1 MAHQDHIVDKLTN
14 RIGSIIPSYIKDE
27 APIFESFLESYFE
40 YLESEIITLDTVQE
54 LDGVQLEEGT
64 QIEKGA
70 FLLEE
75 GTDPTAPDIEDA
87 KLLQEESIDPF
98 IEGEYIVGSIS
109 GSVAKIKVINNKILI
124 VDTVSGSGFAIGETI
139 TGRDGKRT
147 GTIKTYKENSIVAN
161 NRLLD
166 YGDIDQTL
174 ETFLTYFQKD
184 FIPSL
189 NLADTQNKRLT
200 LKNIGSLYKQ
210 KGTADSVK
218 FLMRILYGQNAEIK
232 YPIDET
238 VFAST
243 SGYQED
249 RRMNLVMDN
258 GVPKNTDKVVQ
269 YNEVDPTFI
278 DAEAV
283 IDQVEILSTI
293 NKQYS
298 VSISD
303 THRGTFQPN
312 KPVSIIDRDGKITYT
327 ATVKGIVSDIITSQS
342 STTFGLE
349 SESGDLLLEDGSA
362 LLFEGAN
369 AGSMYDINDQIIFT
383 GAKSDTGVVNARGT
397 VQGLS
402 RGPVEEIYIENAGSG
417 YSANDIIIFE
427 DDGTEGGGAEAVIA
441 ATGDELILEN
451 PSAFDQY
458 EFIATAGQTTFG
470 GVDSDGNSVRDIT
483 GKPTALNGLDIKV
496 FVDGVEQSIDNYQ
509 VKLDRVT
516 FIAPLDGSNNVIS
529 PTPSGGERVEIIS
542 DFNRLAR
549 EDGGVVMMESSDQR
563 IRRVHIT
570 DGGAGYQKLPKVFP
584 GGYLYMDNPYEL
596 QKAGDGGY
604 TIGELVTGQ
613 TSGATGEISRID
625 TKNNRLV
632 IRRLTTHTG
641 LFQAN
646 ELILGGSSNTSKTC
660 TLAKVTAGEGGN
672 LFAWSSKIGKVE
684 KVRLTNQG
692 YNFDE
697 DAVIGNDSHYTM
709 LINEPSAASDLTKDT
724 VLTGFDSGATAKVLS
739 FDNQRNLLKFTDR
752 DGTFMENEKVTYA
765 VGQSFRV
772 LKFDPYDA
780 RGKFA
785 GEGIINDNFLSD
797 KGFVSNEVSNIQD
810 SKLYQTHSYVI
821 KVGESID
828 KYRSVVKDLVH
839 PAGHI
844 FFGEVAVDSVIV
856 QNEYGGRFIPD
867 PNNSLGVQS
876 TTFIPTLV
884 IELEHTEHILLEDA
898 TRDSNN
904 KILLEES
911 LYQTFNAGTENEV
924 TRLIQ
929 PVYIEDEDAFE
940 PKFRTESQS
949 TLLIHTKKTELDSYA
964 MAHVLKQ
971 FNEITDGVNK
981 VTAFGIES
989 GRTRLETFKKFV
1001 ESTTTTKLGNEITE
1015 PIAPTLVT
1023 VIRKNQRS
1031 PRLDGVVSVLNLSN
1045 INTQGQDGYLIQDNL
1060 ENSSSAIGIR
1070 PQDQGKVF
1078 SYLTKVEERLI
1089 FEDGTYIQNEEP
1101 LNQLVHEPTK
1111 GNFDGERMLL
1121 EDDSGVVLL
1130 EDDTVPEQIEY
1141 FLTERSIELFNPYF
1155 YTENYQDRIVMEDGS
1170 PLVSEGLSTGS
1181 LHSFVPL
1188 GPTFRSLNKI
1198 AYQDTYRISY
1208 YLLDESLDDAD
1219 QDRIVLESGTE
1230 GGSGHILLEETVRDG
1245 LRISQLN
1252 NLLGNFYVSSFPT
1265 HENRK
1270 TNIAFST
1277 YVSSSNIT
1285 KTHLDSL

>member
-1 MAHQDHIVDKLTN
+1 MAHQDHIVDKLST
-14 RIGSIIPSYIKDE
+14 RIGSIIPSYIQEE
-27 APIFESFLESYFE
+27 APIFEAFLESYFE
-40 YLESEIITLDTVQE
+40 YLESEIITLDTIKA

-64 QIEKGA
+64 QIETGA

-75 GTDPTAPDIEDA
+75 GTDANAPDIADA

-109 GSVAKIKVINNKILI
+109 GSIAKIKVINNKVLI

-174 ETFLTYFQKD
+174 ETFLNYFQKD

-189 NLADTQNKRLT
+189 DLADTQNKRLT
-200 LKNIGSLYKQ
+200 LKNIGTLYKQ

-238 VFAST
+238 VFASD

-258 GVPKNTDKVVQ
+258 GVPKNTDKVIQ
-269 YNEVDPTFI
+269 YNEVDATLI

-283 IDQVEILSTI
+283 IDQVEIISTA

-312 KPVSIIDRDGKITYT
+312 KAVSVVDRDGKITYT
-327 ATVKGIVSDIITSQS
+327 ATVKGIVSDILTTQS

-349 SESGDLLLEDGSA
+349 SESGDLLLEDDSA

-383 GAKSDTGVVNARGT
+383 GAKADTVVNARGT

-402 RGPVEEIYIENAGSG
+402 RGPVEHIYIENAGSG
-417 YSANDIIIFE
+417 YSANDIVIFE
-427 DDGTEGGGAEAVIA
+427 DDGTEGGGAEAIIA

-458 EFIATAGQTTFG
+458 EFIATAGQTIFG

-496 FVDGVEQSIDNYQ
+496 FVDGVEQSIDNYT

-516 FIAPLDGSNNVIS
+516 FTTS

-542 DFNRLAR
+542 EFNRVAR

-563 IRRVHIT
+563 IRRVHVT
-570 DGGAGYQKLPKVFP
+570 NGGTGYQKLPKVFP
-584 GGYLYMDNPYEL
+584 GGYLYFSDVS
-596 QKAGDGGY
+596 GY
-604 TIGELVTGQ
+604 TVGELVTGQ
-613 TSGATGEISRID
+613 SSNATGEISRID
-625 TKNNRLV
+625 TKNKRLV

-641 LFQAN
+641 LFQTN
-646 ELILGGSSNTSKTC
+646 ELILGGSSSTSKTC

-672 LFAWSSKIGKVE
+672 LFAWSSRIGKVE

-709 LINEPSAASDLTKDT
+709 LIDEPSAASDLTKDT
-724 VLTGFDSGATAKVLS
+724 VLTGSDSGTTAKIIS

-797 KGFVSNEVSNIQD
+797 KGFASNEISNIQD
-810 SKLYQTHSYVI
+810 SKLYQSHSYVI
-821 KVGESID
+821 KVGESIE

-856 QNEYGGRFIPD
+856 QDDRDGRFVVD
-867 PNNSLGVQS
+867 ADNTLGVQS
-876 TTFIPTLV
+876 TTFVPTLV
-884 IELEHTEHILLEDA
+884 ITLEPTEHILMEDA
-898 TRDSNN
+898 TRDLQN
-904 KILLEES
+904 KILLEDGD
-911 LYQTFNAGTENEV
+911 YIENE
-924 TRLIQ
+924 
-929 PVYIEDEDAFE
+929 EAFE
-940 PKFRTESQS
+940 PTFRSESQS

-964 MAHVLKQ
+964 MAHVLRQ
-971 FNEITDGVNK
+971 FNEITDGVDK
-981 VTAFGIES
+981 VTHFGIEA
-989 GRTRLETFKKFV
+989 GRSRLETFKKFI
-1001 ESTTTTKLGNEITE
+1001 ESTTTTKLGNEISD

-1060 ENSSSAIGIR
+1060 DNSSSAIGIR

-1078 SYLTKVEERLI
+1078 SYATHVEEKLI

-1101 LNQLVHEPTK
+1101 LNRLVHEPTF
-1111 GNFDGERMLL
+1111 GNFDGEIILM
-1121 EDDSGVVLL
+1121 EDDSGVILL
-1130 EDDTVPEQIEY
+1130 EDDTVPEQIEH
-1141 FLTERSIELFNPYF
+1141 FLSERSTELFNPYF

-1170 PLVSEGLSTGS
+1170 PMVNEGLGTGHS
-1181 LHSFVPL
+1181 LHMFVPL
-1188 GPTFRSLNKI
+1188 GSTFRSLNKI

-1208 YLLDESLDDAD
+1208 YLLDESLAD
-1219 QDRIVLESGTE
+1219 GEEDRIVLESGTE

-1245 LRISQLN
+1245 IRIDQLN
-1252 NLLGNFYVSSFPT
+1252 ELLGNFYVSSFPT
-1265 HENRK
+1265 HENRR

-1277 YVSSSNIT
+1277 YVSSTNIT
-1285 KTHLDSL
+1285 KSHLDSL

>member
-1 MAHQDHIVDKLTN
+1 MAHQDHIVDKLST
-14 RIGSIIPSYIKDE
+14 RIGSIIPSYIQEE
-27 APIFESFLESYFE
+27 APIFEAFLESYFE
-40 YLESEIITLDTVQE
+40 YLESEIITLDTIKS

-64 QIEKGA
+64 QIETGA

-75 GTDPTAPDIEDA
+75 GTDANAPDIADA

-109 GSVAKIKVINNKILI
+109 GSVAKIKVINNKVLI

-166 YGDIDQTL
+166 YGDIDHTL
-174 ETFLTYFQKD
+174 ETFLNYFQKD

-189 NLADTQNKRLT
+189 DLADTQNKRLT
-200 LKNIGSLYKQ
+200 LKNIGTLYKQ

-249 RRMNLVMDN
+249 RRMNLVMDS

-269 YNEVDPTFI
+269 YNEVDATLI

-283 IDQVEILSTI
+283 IDQVEIISTA

-312 KPVSIIDRDGKITYT
+312 KAVSVIDRDGKITYT
-327 ATVKGIVSDIITSQS
+327 ATVRGIVSDILTTQS

-369 AGSMYDINDQIIFT
+369 AGSMYDINDQITFT
-383 GAKSDTGVVNARGT
+383 GAKADTAVNARGT

-402 RGPVEEIYIENAGSG
+402 RGPVEQIYIENAGSG
-417 YSANDIIIFE
+417 YSANDIVIFE
-427 DDGTEGGGAEAVIA
+427 DDGTEGGGAEAIIA

-458 EFIATAGQTTFG
+458 EFIATAGQTIFG

-516 FIAPLDGSNNVIS
+516 FTGPLDSNDDVIS
-529 PTPSGGERVEIIS
+529 PTPTGGERVEIIS
-542 DFNRLAR
+542 AFNRVAR

-563 IRRVHIT
+563 IRRVIIT
-570 DGGAGYQKLPKVFP
+570 NGGTGYQKLPKVFP
-584 GGYLYMDNPYEL
+584 GGYLYFSDVS
-596 QKAGDGGY
+596 GY
-604 TIGELVTGQ
+604 TVGELVTGQ
-613 TSGATGEISRID
+613 SSNATGEISRID
-625 TKNNRLV
+625 TKNKRLV

-641 LFQAN
+641 LFQTN
-646 ELILGGSSNTSKTC
+646 ELILGGSSSTSKTC

-672 LFAWSSKIGKVE
+672 LFAWSSRIGKVE

-697 DAVIGNDSHYTM
+697 DAVIGDDSHYTM
-709 LINEPSAASDLTKDT
+709 LINEPSAASDLSKDT
-724 VLTGFDSGATAKVLS
+724 VLTGSDSGATAKVLS

-810 SKLYQTHSYVI
+810 SKLYQSHSYVI
-821 KVGESID
+821 KVGESIE
-828 KYRSVVKDLVH
+828 KYRAVVKDLVH

-844 FFGEVAVDSVIV
+844 FFGEVAFDSVIV
-856 QNEYGGRFIPD
+856 QDDRDGRFVVD
-867 PNNSLGVQS
+867 AENTLGVQS
-876 TTFIPTLV
+876 TTFVPTLV
-884 IELEHTEHILLEDA
+884 ITLA
-898 TRDSNN
+898 
-904 KILLEES
+904 
-911 LYQTFNAGTENEV
+911 
-924 TRLIQ
+924 
-929 PVYIEDEDAFE
+929 VYIENEEAFE
-940 PKFRTESQS
+940 PSFRSERQV
-949 TLLIHTKKTELDSYA
+949 TLLFHTKKSELDSYA
-964 MAHVLKQ
+964 MSHVLQQ
-971 FNEITDGVNK
+971 FNQVTDGIVASK
-981 VTAFGIES
+981 SFGNET
-989 GRTRLETFKKFV
+989 GRSRLETIKKLI
-1001 ESTTTTKLGNEITE
+1001 ESATSTKIGNEISDPVASTN
-1015 PIAPTLVT
+1015 VT
-1023 VIRKNQRS
+1023 VIGKNQRS

-1045 INTQGQDGYLIQDNL
+1045 TPTQGQDGYLSLAD
-1060 ENSSSAIGIR
+1060 ENSSSAVGVR

-1078 SYLTKVEERLI
+1078 SYATHVEERLI

-1111 GNFDGERMLL
+1111 GNFDGERMLM
-1121 EDDSGVVLL
+1121 EDGTAADLLMTTSGVILL

-1141 FLTERSIELFNPYF
+1141 FLTERSTELFNPYF

-1170 PLVSEGLSTGS
+1170 PLVNEGLGTGHS
-1181 LHSFVPL
+1181 LHMFAPL
-1188 GPTFRSLNKI
+1188 GSTFRSLNKI

-1208 YLLDESLDDAD
+1208 YLLDESLENGEE
-1219 QDRIVLESGTE
+1219 DRIVLESGTE

-1245 LRISQLN
+1245 MRIDQLN
-1252 NLLGNFYVSSFPT
+1252 GLLGNFYVSSFPT
-1265 HENRK
+1265 HENRR

-1277 YVSSSNIT
+1277 YVSSTNIT
-1285 KTHLDSL
+1285 KSHLDSL

>member
-1 MAHQDHIVDKLTN
+1 MAHQDHIVDKLST
-14 RIGSIIPSYIKDE
+14 RIGSIIPSYIQEE
-27 APIFESFLESYFE
+27 APIFEAFLESYFE
-40 YLESEIITLDTVQE
+40 YLESEIITLDTIKS

-64 QIEKGA
+64 QIETGA

-75 GTDPTAPDIEDA
+75 GTDANAPDIADA

-109 GSVAKIKVINNKILI
+109 GSVAKIKVINNKVLI

-174 ETFLTYFQKD
+174 ETFLNYFQKD

-189 NLADTQNKRLT
+189 DLADTQNKRLT
-200 LKNIGSLYKQ
+200 LKNIGKLYKQ

-258 GVPKNTDKVVQ
+258 GVPKNTDKVIQ
-269 YNEVDPTFI
+269 YNEVDATLI

-283 IDQVEILSTI
+283 IDQVEIISTA

-312 KPVSIIDRDGKITYT
+312 KAVSVVDRDGKITYT
-327 ATVKGIVSDIITSQS
+327 ATVKGIVSDILTTQS

-349 SESGDLLLEDGSA
+349 NESGDLLLEDDSA

-383 GAKSDTGVVNARGT
+383 GAKADTGVINARGT

-402 RGPVEEIYIENAGSG
+402 RGPVEHIYIENAGSG
-417 YSANDIIIFE
+417 YSANDIVIFE
-427 DDGTEGGGAEAVIA
+427 DDGTEGGGAEAIIA

-458 EFIATAGQTTFG
+458 EFIATAGQTIFG

-496 FVDGVEQSIDNYQ
+496 FVDGVEQSIDDYT

-516 FIAPLDGSNNVIS
+516 FTTS
-529 PTPSGGERVEIIS
+529 PTPTGGERVEIIS
-542 DFNRLAR
+542 EFNRVAR

-563 IRRVHIT
+563 IRRVHVT
-570 DGGAGYQKLPKVFP
+570 NGGTGYQKLPKVFP
-584 GGYLYMDNPYEL
+584 GGYLYFSDVS
-596 QKAGDGGY
+596 GY
-604 TIGELVTGQ
+604 TVGELVTGQ
-613 TSGATGEISRID
+613 SSNATGEISRID
-625 TKNNRLV
+625 TKNKRLV

-641 LFQAN
+641 LFQTN
-646 ELILGGSSNTSKTC
+646 ELVLGGSSSTSKTC

-672 LFAWSSKIGKVE
+672 LFAWSSRIGKVE

-724 VLTGFDSGATAKVLS
+724 VLTGSDSGATAKVLS

-797 KGFVSNEVSNIQD
+797 KGFVSNEISNIQD
-810 SKLYQTHSYVI
+810 SKLYQSHSYVI
-821 KVGESID
+821 KVGESIE

-856 QNEYGGRFIPD
+856 QDDRNGRFVVD
-867 PNNSLGVQS
+867 ADNTLGVQS

-884 IELEHTEHILLEDA
+884 IQLEHTEHILMEDA
-898 TRDSNN
+898 TRDLRNR
-904 KILLEES
+904 ILLEES
-911 LYQTFNAGTENEV
+911 EYDSNNNLLN
-924 TRLIQ
+924 
-929 PVYIEDEDAFE
+929 PVYIENEEAFE
-940 PKFRTESQS
+940 PTFRSERSVTVYF
-949 TLLIHTKKTELDSYA
+949 HTKKTELDSYA
-964 MAHVLKQ
+964 MAHVLQQ
-971 FNEITDGVNK
+971 FNEITDGIDSTK
-981 VTAFGIES
+981 AFGKEA
-989 GRTRLETFKKFV
+989 GRSRLETFKKFI
-1001 ESTTTTKLGNEITE
+1001 ESTTTTKLGSEISD

-1078 SYLTKVEERLI
+1078 SYATHVEERLI

-1111 GNFDGERMLL
+1111 GNFDGERMLM
-1121 EDDSGVVLL
+1121 EDGTAADLSMTTSGVILL
-1130 EDDTVPEQIEY
+1130 EDDTVPEQIEH
-1141 FLTERSIELFNPYF
+1141 FLTERSTELFNPYF

-1170 PLVSEGLSTGS
+1170 PLVNEGLGTGHS
-1181 LHSFVPL
+1181 LHMFAPL
-1188 GPTFRSLNKI
+1188 GSTFRSLNKI

-1208 YLLDESLDDAD
+1208 YLLDESLEDGEE
-1219 QDRIVLESGTE
+1219 DRIVLESGTE

-1245 LRISQLN
+1245 MRIDQLN
-1252 NLLGNFYVSSFPT
+1252 ELLGNFYVSSFPT
-1265 HENRK
+1265 HENRR

-1277 YVSSSNIT
+1277 YVSSTNIT
-1285 KTHLDSL
+1285 KSHLDSL

>member
-1 MAHQDHIVDKLTN
+1 M
-14 RIGSIIPSYIKDE
+14 
-27 APIFESFLESYFE
+27 
-40 YLESEIITLDTVQE
+40 
-54 LDGVQLEEGT
+54 
-64 QIEKGA
+64 
-70 FLLEE
+70 
-75 GTDPTAPDIEDA
+75 
-87 KLLQEESIDPF
+87 
-98 IEGEYIVGSIS
+98 
-109 GSVAKIKVINNKILI
+109 I

-174 ETFLTYFQKD
+174 ETFLNYFQKD

-189 NLADTQNKRLT
+189 DLADTQNKRLT
-200 LKNIGSLYKQ
+200 LKNIGTLYKQ

-238 VFAST
+238 AFASD

-249 RRMNLVMDN
+249 RRMNIVMDN
-258 GVPKNTDKVVQ
+258 GVPKNTDKIVQ
-269 YNEVDPTFI
+269 YNEVDATLI

-283 IDQVEILSTI
+283 IDQVEIVSTV

-312 KPVSIIDRDGKITYT
+312 KPVSVVDRDGKITYT
-327 ATVKGIVSDIITSQS
+327 ATVKGIVSDILTTQS

-383 GAKSDTGVVNARGT
+383 GAKADTVVNARGT

-402 RGPVEEIYIENAGSG
+402 RGPVEHIYIENAGSG
-417 YSANDIIIFE
+417 YSANDIVIFE
-427 DDGTEGGGAEAVIA
+427 DDGTEGGGAEAIIA

-458 EFIATAGQTTFG
+458 EFIATAGQLIFG

-516 FIAPLDGSNNVIS
+516 FTGPLDNNDDVIS

-542 DFNRLAR
+542 AFNRVAR

-563 IRRVHIT
+563 IRRVHVT
-570 DGGAGYQKLPKVFP
+570 NGGTGYQKLPKVFP
-584 GGYLYMDNPYEL
+584 GGYLYFSDVS
-596 QKAGDGGY
+596 GY
-604 TIGELVTGQ
+604 TVGELVTGQ
-613 TSGATGEISRID
+613 ASNATGEISRID
-625 TKNNRLV
+625 TKNKRLV

-641 LFQAN
+641 LFLTN
-646 ELILGGSSNTSKTC
+646 ELVLGGSSGTSKTC

-672 LFAWSSKIGKVE
+672 LFAWSSRIGKVE

-697 DAVIGNDSHYTM
+697 DAVIGDDSHYTM
-709 LINEPSAASDLTKDT
+709 LINEPSAASDLSKDT
-724 VLTGFDSGATAKVLS
+724 VLTGSDSGATAKVIS

-765 VGQSFRV
+765 IGQSFRV

-780 RGKFA
+780 RGKFS

-797 KGFVSNEVSNIQD
+797 KGFVSNEVTNIQD
-810 SKLYQTHSYVI
+810 SKLYQSHSYVI
-821 KVGESID
+821 KVGESIE

-856 QNEYGGRFIPD
+856 QDDRDGRFVVDPD
-867 PNNSLGVQS
+867 NTLGVQS

-884 IELEHTEHILLEDA
+884 IELEPTEHILMEDA
-898 TRDSNN
+898 TRDLQN

-924 TRLIQ
+924 ERLIQ
-929 PVYIEDEDAFE
+929 PVYIENEEAFE
-940 PKFRTESQS
+940 PSFRSERSVTI
-949 TLLIHTKKTELDSYA
+949 LFHTKKSELDSYA
-964 MAHVLKQ
+964 MAHVLRQ
-971 FNEITDGVNK
+971 FNEITDGVDSTK
-981 VTAFGIES
+981 AFGKET
-989 GRTRLETFKKFV
+989 GRSRLETFKKFI
-1001 ESTTTTKLGNEITE
+1001 ESTTTTKLGSEISD

-1078 SYLTKVEERLI
+1078 SYATHVEERLI

-1111 GNFDGERMLL
+1111 GNFDGERMLM
-1121 EDDSGVVLL
+1121 EDGTAADLSMTTSGVILL
-1130 EDDTVPEQIEY
+1130 EDDTVPEQIEH
-1141 FLTERSIELFNPYF
+1141 FLTERSTELFNPYF
-1155 YTENYQDRIVMEDGS
+1155 YTENLQDRIVMEDGS
-1170 PLVSEGLSTGS
+1170 PLVKEGLGTGHS
-1181 LHSFVPL
+1181 LHMFAPL
-1188 GPTFRSLNKI
+1188 GSTFRSLNKI

-1208 YLLDESLDDAD
+1208 YLLDESLAD
-1219 QDRIVLESGTE
+1219 GEEDRIVLESGTE
-1230 GGSGHILLEETVRDG
+1230 GGTGHILLEETVRDG
-1245 LRISQLN
+1245 MRIDQLDE
-1252 NLLGNFYVSSFPT
+1252 LLGNFYVSSFPT
-1265 HENRK
+1265 HENRR

-1277 YVSSSNIT
+1277 YVSSTNIT
-1285 KTHLDSL
+1285 KSHLDSL

>member
-1 MAHQDHIVDKLTN
+1 MAHQDHIVDKLST
-14 RIGSIIPSYIKDE
+14 RIGSIIPSYIQEE
-27 APIFESFLESYFE
+27 APIFEAFLESYFE
-40 YLESEIITLDTVQE
+40 YLESEIITLDTIKS

-75 GTDPTAPDIEDA
+75 GTDANAPDIGDA
-87 KLLQEESIDPF
+87 KLLQEDSIDPF

-109 GSVAKIKVINNKILI
+109 GSVAKIRVINNKVLI

-174 ETFLTYFQKD
+174 ETFLNYFQKD

-189 NLADTQNKRLT
+189 DLADTQNKRLT
-200 LKNIGSLYKQ
+200 LKNIGTLYKQ

-249 RRMNLVMDN
+249 RRMNLVMDS
-258 GVPKNTDKVVQ
+258 GVPKNTDKVIQ
-269 YNEVDPTFI
+269 YNEVDATLI

-312 KPVSIIDRDGKITYT
+312 KTVSVVDRDGKITYT
-327 ATVKGIVSDIITSQS
+327 ATVKGIVSDILTTQS

-402 RGPVEEIYIENAGSG
+402 RGPIEHIYIENAGSG
-417 YSANDIIIFE
+417 YSANDIVIFE
-427 DDGTEGGGAEAVIA
+427 DDGTEGGGAEAIIA

-458 EFIATAGQTTFG
+458 EFIATAGQTIFG

-496 FVDGVEQSIDNYQ
+496 FVDGVEKSIDDYT

-516 FIAPLDGSNNVIS
+516 FATS

-542 DFNRLAR
+542 EFNRVAR

-570 DGGAGYQKLPKVFP
+570 NGGTGYQKLPKVFP
-584 GGYLYMDNPYEL
+584 GGYLYFSDVS
-596 QKAGDGGY
+596 GY
-604 TIGELVTGQ
+604 TVGELVTGQ
-613 TSGATGEISRID
+613 TSNATGEISRID
-625 TKNNRLV
+625 TKNKRLV

-641 LFQAN
+641 LFQTN
-646 ELILGGSSNTSKTC
+646 ELVLGGSSSTSKTC

-672 LFAWSSKIGKVE
+672 LFAWSSRIGKVE

-697 DAVIGNDSHYTM
+697 DAVIGDDSHYTM
-709 LINEPSAASDLTKDT
+709 LIDEPSAASDLTKDT
-724 VLTGFDSGATAKVLS
+724 VLTGSDSGATAKILS

-810 SKLYQTHSYVI
+810 SKLYQSHSYVI

-856 QNEYGGRFIPD
+856 QDDRDGRFVVDPD
-867 PNNSLGVQS
+867 NTLGVQS

-884 IELEHTEHILLEDA
+884 IQLEHTEHILMEDA
-898 TRDSNN
+898 TRDLRNR
-904 KILLEES
+904 ILLEDGD
-911 LYQTFNAGTENEV
+911 YIENE
-924 TRLIQ
+924 
-929 PVYIEDEDAFE
+929 EAFE
-940 PKFRTESQS
+940 PTFRSESQS

-981 VTAFGIES
+981 VTAFGIEA
-989 GRTRLETFKKFV
+989 GRTRLETFKKFI
-1001 ESTTTTKLGNEITE
+1001 ESTTTTKLGSEISD

-1078 SYLTKVEERLI
+1078 SYATHVEERLT

-1111 GNFDGERMLL
+1111 GNFDGERMLM
-1121 EDDSGVVLL
+1121 EDGTAADLSMTTSGVILL

-1141 FLTERSIELFNPYF
+1141 FLTERSTELFNPYF

-1170 PLVSEGLSTGS
+1170 PLVNEGLGTGNS
-1181 LHSFVPL
+1181 LHMFVPL
-1188 GPTFRSLNKI
+1188 GSTFRSLNKI

-1208 YLLDESLDDAD
+1208 YLLDESLAD
-1219 QDRIVLESGTE
+1219 GEEDRIVLESGTE

-1245 LRISQLN
+1245 MRIDQLN
-1252 NLLGNFYVSSFPT
+1252 ELLGNFYVSSFPT
-1265 HENRK
+1265 HENRR

-1277 YVSSSNIT
+1277 YVSSTNIT
-1285 KTHLDSL
+1285 KSHLDSL

>member
-1 MAHQDHIVDKLTN
+1 MAHQDHIVDKLST
-14 RIGSIIPSYIKDE
+14 RIGSIIPSYIQEE
-27 APIFESFLESYFE
+27 APIFEAFLESYFE
-40 YLESEIITLDTVQE
+40 YLESEIITLDTIKA

-64 QIEKGA
+64 QIETGA

-75 GTDPTAPDIEDA
+75 GTDANAPDIGDA
-87 KLLQEESIDPF
+87 KLLQEDSIDPF

-109 GSVAKIKVINNKILI
+109 GSVAKIRVINNKVLI

-174 ETFLTYFQKD
+174 ETFLNYFQKD

-189 NLADTQNKRLT
+189 DLADTQNKRLT
-200 LKNIGSLYKQ
+200 LKNIGTLYKQ

-249 RRMNLVMDN
+249 RRMNLVMN
-258 GVPKNTDKVVQ
+258 SGVPKNTDKVIQ
-269 YNEVDPTFI
+269 YNEVDATLI

-283 IDQVEILSTI
+283 IDQVEILSTA

-312 KPVSIIDRDGKITYT
+312 KTVSVVDRDGKITYT
-327 ATVKGIVSDIITSQS
+327 ATVKGIVSDILTTQS

-402 RGPVEEIYIENAGSG
+402 RGPIEHIYIENAGSG
-417 YSANDIIIFE
+417 YSANDIVIFE
-427 DDGTEGGGAEAVIA
+427 DDGTEGGGAEAIIA

-458 EFIATAGQTTFG
+458 EFIATAGQTIFG

-496 FVDGVEQSIDNYQ
+496 FVDGVEKSIDDYT

-516 FIAPLDGSNNVIS
+516 FTTS

-542 DFNRLAR
+542 EFNRVAR

-563 IRRVHIT
+563 IRRVHVT
-570 DGGAGYQKLPKVFP
+570 NGGTGYQKLPKVFP
-584 GGYLYMDNPYEL
+584 GGYLYFSDVS
-596 QKAGDGGY
+596 GY
-604 TIGELVTGQ
+604 TVGELVTGQ
-613 TSGATGEISRID
+613 TSNATGEISRID
-625 TKNNRLV
+625 TKNKRLV

-641 LFQAN
+641 LFQTN
-646 ELILGGSSNTSKTC
+646 ELILGGSSSTSKTC

-672 LFAWSSKIGKVE
+672 LFAWSSRIGKVE
-684 KVRLTNQG
+684 KVRLTSQG

-697 DAVIGNDSHYTM
+697 DAVIGDDSHYTM
-709 LINEPSAASDLTKDT
+709 LIDEPSAASDLTKDT
-724 VLTGFDSGATAKVLS
+724 VLTGSDSGATAKIIS

-810 SKLYQTHSYVI
+810 SKLYQSHSYVI

-856 QNEYGGRFIPD
+856 QDDRDGRFVVDPD
-867 PNNSLGVQS
+867 NTLGVQS

-884 IELEHTEHILLEDA
+884 IQLEHTEHILMEDA
-898 TRDSNN
+898 TRDLRNR
-904 KILLEES
+904 ILLEDGD
-911 LYQTFNAGTENEV
+911 YIENE
-924 TRLIQ
+924 
-929 PVYIEDEDAFE
+929 EAFE
-940 PKFRTESQS
+940 PTFRSESQS

-964 MAHVLKQ
+964 MAHVLQQ

-981 VTAFGIES
+981 VTAFGIEA
-989 GRTRLETFKKFV
+989 GRTRLETFKKFI
-1001 ESTTTTKLGNEITE
+1001 ESTTTTKLGSEISD

-1078 SYLTKVEERLI
+1078 SYATHVEERLI

-1111 GNFDGERMLL
+1111 GNFDGERMLM
-1121 EDDSGVVLL
+1121 EDGTAADLSMTTSGVILL

-1141 FLTERSIELFNPYF
+1141 FLTERSTELFNPYF

-1170 PLVSEGLSTGS
+1170 PLVNEGLGTGNS
-1181 LHSFVPL
+1181 LHMFVPL
-1188 GPTFRSLNKI
+1188 GSTFRSLNKI

-1208 YLLDESLDDAD
+1208 YLLDESLAD
-1219 QDRIVLESGTE
+1219 GEEDRIVLESGTE

-1245 LRISQLN
+1245 MRIDQLN
-1252 NLLGNFYVSSFPT
+1252 ELLGNFYVSSFPT
-1265 HENRK
+1265 HENRR

-1277 YVSSSNIT
+1277 YVSSTNIT
-1285 KTHLDSL
+1285 KSHLDSL

>member
-1 MAHQDHIVDKLTN
+1 MAHQDHIVDKLST
-14 RIGSIIPSYIKDE
+14 RIGSIIPSYIQEE
-27 APIFESFLESYFE
+27 APIFEAFLESYFE
-40 YLESEIITLDTVQE
+40 YLESEIITLDTIKA

-64 QIEKGA
+64 QIETGA

-75 GTDPTAPDIEDA
+75 GTDANAPDIGDA
-87 KLLQEESIDPF
+87 KLLQEDSIDPF

-109 GSVAKIKVINNKILI
+109 GSVAKIRVINNKVLI

-174 ETFLTYFQKD
+174 ETFLNYFQKD

-189 NLADTQNKRLT
+189 DLADTQNKRLT
-200 LKNIGSLYKQ
+200 LKNIGTLYKQ

-249 RRMNLVMDN
+249 RRMNLVMN
-258 GVPKNTDKVVQ
+258 SGVPKNTDKVIQ
-269 YNEVDPTFI
+269 YNEVDATLI

-283 IDQVEILSTI
+283 IDQVEILSTA

-312 KPVSIIDRDGKITYT
+312 KTVSVVDRDGKITYT
-327 ATVKGIVSDIITSQS
+327 ATVKGIVSDILTTQS

-402 RGPVEEIYIENAGSG
+402 RGPIEHIYIENAGSG
-417 YSANDIIIFE
+417 YSANDIVIFE
-427 DDGTEGGGAEAVIA
+427 DDGTEGGGAEAIIA

-458 EFIATAGQTTFG
+458 EFIATAGQTIFG

-496 FVDGVEQSIDNYQ
+496 FVDGVEKSIDDYT

-516 FIAPLDGSNNVIS
+516 FTTS

-542 DFNRLAR
+542 EFNRVAR

-563 IRRVHIT
+563 IRRVHVT
-570 DGGAGYQKLPKVFP
+570 NGGTGYQKLPKVFP
-584 GGYLYMDNPYEL
+584 GGYLYFSDVS
-596 QKAGDGGY
+596 GY
-604 TIGELVTGQ
+604 TVGELVTGQ
-613 TSGATGEISRID
+613 TSNATGEISRID
-625 TKNNRLV
+625 TKNKRLV

-641 LFQAN
+641 LFQTN
-646 ELILGGSSNTSKTC
+646 ELILGGSSSTSKTC

-672 LFAWSSKIGKVE
+672 LFAWSSRIGKVE
-684 KVRLTNQG
+684 KVRLTSQG

-697 DAVIGNDSHYTM
+697 DAVIGDDSHYTM
-709 LINEPSAASDLTKDT
+709 LIDEPSAASDLTKDT
-724 VLTGFDSGATAKVLS
+724 VLTGSDSGATAKIIS

-810 SKLYQTHSYVI
+810 SKLYQSHSYVI

-856 QNEYGGRFIPD
+856 QDDRDGRFVVDPD
-867 PNNSLGVQS
+867 NTLGVQS

-884 IELEHTEHILLEDA
+884 IQLEHTEHILMEDA
-898 TRDSNN
+898 TRDLRNR
-904 KILLEES
+904 ILLEDGD
-911 LYQTFNAGTENEV
+911 YIENE
-924 TRLIQ
+924 
-929 PVYIEDEDAFE
+929 EAFE
-940 PKFRTESQS
+940 PTFRSESQS

-964 MAHVLKQ
+964 MAHVLQQ

-981 VTAFGIES
+981 VTAFGIEA
-989 GRTRLETFKKFV
+989 GRTRLETFKKFI
-1001 ESTTTTKLGNEITE
+1001 ESTTTTKLGSEISD

-1078 SYLTKVEERLI
+1078 SYATHVEERLI

-1111 GNFDGERMLL
+1111 GNFDGERMLM
-1121 EDDSGVVLL
+1121 EDDSGVILL

-1141 FLTERSIELFNPYF
+1141 FLTERSTELFNPYF

-1170 PLVSEGLSTGS
+1170 PLVNEGLGTGNS
-1181 LHSFVPL
+1181 LHMFVPL
-1188 GPTFRSLNKI
+1188 GSTFRSLNKI

-1208 YLLDESLDDAD
+1208 YLLDESLAD
-1219 QDRIVLESGTE
+1219 GEEDRIVLESGTE

-1245 LRISQLN
+1245 MRIDQLN
-1252 NLLGNFYVSSFPT
+1252 ELLGNFYVSSFPT
-1265 HENRK
+1265 HENRR

-1277 YVSSSNIT
+1277 YVSSTNIT
-1285 KTHLDSL
+1285 KSHLDSL

>member
-1 MAHQDHIVDKLTN
+1 MAHQDHIVDKLST
-14 RIGSIIPSYIKDE
+14 RIGSIIPSYIQEE
-27 APIFESFLESYFE
+27 APIFEAFLESYFE
-40 YLESEIITLDTVQE
+40 YLESEIITLDTIKA

-64 QIEKGA
+64 QIETGA

-75 GTDPTAPDIEDA
+75 GTDANAPDIADA

-109 GSVAKIKVINNKILI
+109 GSIAKIKVINNKVLI

-174 ETFLTYFQKD
+174 ETFLNYFQKD

-189 NLADTQNKRLT
+189 DLADTQNKRLT
-200 LKNIGSLYKQ
+200 LKNIGTLYKQ

-238 VFAST
+238 VFASD

-258 GVPKNTDKVVQ
+258 GVPKNTDKVIQ
-269 YNEVDPTFI
+269 YNEVDATLI

-283 IDQVEILSTI
+283 IDQVEIISTA

-312 KPVSIIDRDGKITYT
+312 KAVSVVDRDGKITYT
-327 ATVKGIVSDIITSQS
+327 ATVKGIVSDILTTQS

-383 GAKSDTGVVNARGT
+383 GAKADTVVNARGT

-402 RGPVEEIYIENAGSG
+402 RGPVEHIYIENAGSG
-417 YSANDIIIFE
+417 YSANDIVIFE
-427 DDGTEGGGAEAVIA
+427 DDGTEGGGAEAIIA

-458 EFIATAGQTTFG
+458 EFIATAGQTIFG

-496 FVDGVEQSIDNYQ
+496 FVDGVEQSIDNYT

-516 FIAPLDGSNNVIS
+516 FTTS

-542 DFNRLAR
+542 EFNRVAR

-563 IRRVHIT
+563 IRRVHVT
-570 DGGAGYQKLPKVFP
+570 NGGTGYQKLPKVFP
-584 GGYLYMDNPYEL
+584 GGYLYFSDVS
-596 QKAGDGGY
+596 GY
-604 TIGELVTGQ
+604 TVGELVTGQ
-613 TSGATGEISRID
+613 SSNATGEISRID
-625 TKNNRLV
+625 TKNKRLV

-641 LFQAN
+641 LFQTN
-646 ELILGGSSNTSKTC
+646 ELILGGSSSTSKTC

-672 LFAWSSKIGKVE
+672 LFAWSSRIGKVE

-709 LINEPSAASDLTKDT
+709 LIDEPSAASDLTKDT
-724 VLTGFDSGATAKVLS
+724 VLTGSDSGTTAKIIS

-797 KGFVSNEVSNIQD
+797 KGFASNEISNIQD
-810 SKLYQTHSYVI
+810 SKLYQSHSYVI
-821 KVGESID
+821 KVGESIE

-856 QNEYGGRFIPD
+856 QDDRDGRFVVD
-867 PNNSLGVQS
+867 ADNTLGVQS
-876 TTFIPTLV
+876 TTFVPTLV
-884 IELEHTEHILLEDA
+884 ITLEPTEHILMEDA
-898 TRDSNN
+898 TRDLQN
-904 KILLEES
+904 KILLEDGD
-911 LYQTFNAGTENEV
+911 YIENE
-924 TRLIQ
+924 
-929 PVYIEDEDAFE
+929 EAFE
-940 PKFRTESQS
+940 PTFRSESQS

-964 MAHVLKQ
+964 MAHVLRQ
-971 FNEITDGVNK
+971 FNEITDGVDK
-981 VTAFGIES
+981 VTHFGIEA
-989 GRTRLETFKKFV
+989 GRSRLETFKKFI
-1001 ESTTTTKLGNEITE
+1001 ESTTTTKLGNEISD

-1060 ENSSSAIGIR
+1060 DNSSSAIGIR

-1078 SYLTKVEERLI
+1078 SYATHVEEKLI

-1101 LNQLVHEPTK
+1101 LNRLVHEPTF
-1111 GNFDGERMLL
+1111 GNFDGEIILM
-1121 EDDSGVVLL
+1121 EDDSGVILL
-1130 EDDTVPEQIEY
+1130 EDDTVPEQIEH
-1141 FLTERSIELFNPYF
+1141 FLSERSTELFNPYF

-1170 PLVSEGLSTGS
+1170 PMVNEGLGTGHS
-1181 LHSFVPL
+1181 LHMFVPL
-1188 GPTFRSLNKI
+1188 GSTFRSLNKI

-1208 YLLDESLDDAD
+1208 YLLDESLAD
-1219 QDRIVLESGTE
+1219 GEEDRIVLESGTE

-1245 LRISQLN
+1245 IRIDQLN
-1252 NLLGNFYVSSFPT
+1252 ELLGNFYVSSFPT
-1265 HENRK
+1265 HENRR

-1277 YVSSSNIT
+1277 YVSSTNIT
-1285 KTHLDSL
+1285 KSHLDSL